1 MNNPIVKSFFDPA
14 TFTISYI
21 VIDPD
26 SSAAAIIDTVLD
38 YDPDSG
44 RTSTLSADKIIDY
57 VKGNDLQIGWILETH
72 AHADHL
78 SAAPYIQSKLGGKIA
93 IGAHIP
99 DIQNVFAKIFN
110 LLDLTPDGSVFD
122 HLFEDEDRFQIGGVE
137 ARIIYTPGHTRA
149 CISYLIGDAV
159 FVGDTL
165 FMPDY
170 GSARCDFPGG
180 DAGTL
185 FDSVQKLYQLP
196 DRTRMFLCHDY
207 LAEGRNEH
215 VWETTV
221 GAQKAGNIHL
231 SASTKRD
238 AFIKLRN
245 DRDAKL
251 SMPRLIIPAIQV
263 NIRAGKLPKP
273 EDNGIAYLKVPLNAL

>member
-21 VIDPD
+21 VRDPD

-38 YDPDSG
+38 YDPISG

-78 SAAPYIQSKLGGKIA
+78 SAAPYIQSKLGGKVA

-110 LLDLTPDGSVFD
+110 LLDLTPDGSAFD
-122 HLFEDEDRFQIGGVE
+122 RLLEDEDRFQIGGLE

-165 FMPDY
+165 FMADY

-196 DRTRMFLCHDY
+196 DQTRMFLCHDY
-207 LAEGRNEH
+207 LAEGRTNH